1 MVRKLKPKEP
11 KNGAG
16 RPRKEIDMKL
26 VASLCEIQCTGE
38 EIAAVLG
45 MSYDTLERRVQ
56 EETGNNF
63 ADYRKD
69 KTANGRMS
77 LRRAQFKAAMEGNVT
92 MQIWLGKQT
101 LGQRDK
107 ADVEHSGTVGV
118 TIVDDIKD
126 E

>member
-1 MVRKLKPKEP
+1 MKRQLNPKVT
-11 KNGAG
+11 G
-16 RPRKEIDMKL
+16 RPRKEIDMKI
-26 VASLCEIQCTGE
+26 VDSLCKIQCTGE
-38 EIAAVLG
+38 EVAAVLDVD
-45 MSYDTLERRVQ
+45 YDTLNARVM
-56 EETGNNF
+56 ENSGKSF
-63 ADYRKD
+63 SDYRKE
-69 KTANGRMS
+69 KTGDGRVS

-92 MQIWLGKQT
+92 MQIWLGKQM